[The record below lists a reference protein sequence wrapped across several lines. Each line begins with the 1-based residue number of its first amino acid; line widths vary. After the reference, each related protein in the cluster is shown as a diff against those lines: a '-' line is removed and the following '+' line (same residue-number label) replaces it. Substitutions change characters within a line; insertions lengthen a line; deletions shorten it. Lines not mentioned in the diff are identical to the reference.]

1 MLYMLYKKIE
11 INISTNVE
19 HSEPQKQKWKHQHQ
33 HQHHRRSSMNMGNLA
48 MERLGILFTWF
59 LKMAICTQL
68 STTVTKQHAKQF

>member
-1 MLYMLYKKIE
+1 MLYKKIE
-11 INISTNVE
+11 IDISTNVE

-33 HQHHRRSSMNMGNLA
+33 YQHQHHRRSSMNVGNLA